1 MRNVAQ
7 RMTPAPGSRA
17 PDAAALAAAP
27 TPQTLTVVW
36 VYEGPV
42 CVSIVDT
49 PAVATPHDG
58 VCHCPACHAAL
69 RFDWD
74 DHFDP

>member
-7 RMTPAPGSRA
+7 RMTPTPESRA
-17 PDAAALAAAP
+17 EDGPTPAATPA
-27 TPQTLTVVW
+27 PQTLTVVW

-42 CVSIVDT
+42 CVTVVDT
-49 PAVATPHDG
+49 PAVAATHDG
-58 VCHCPACHAAL
+58 VCHCPACHAAM

-74 DHFDP
+74 DRFV

>member
-1 MRNVAQ
+1 MQSVAQ
-7 RMTPAPGSRA
+7 RMTPTPESRA
-17 PDAAALAAAP
+17 EGSSAP
-27 TPQTLTVVW
+27 APAPAPQTLTVVW

-49 PAVATPHDG
+49 PPLPAPHDG
-58 VCHCPACHAAL
+58 VCHCPACHAAM

-74 DHFDP
+74 DHFDT